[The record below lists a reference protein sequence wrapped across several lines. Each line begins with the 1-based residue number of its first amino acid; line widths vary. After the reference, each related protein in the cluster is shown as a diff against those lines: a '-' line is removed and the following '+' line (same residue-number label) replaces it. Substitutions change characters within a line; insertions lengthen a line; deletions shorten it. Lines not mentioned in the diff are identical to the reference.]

1 MQGLPLLGQ
10 QVLIYALPILGQQT
24 NAIANTLPQYGAIG
38 AIALVCMYA
47 VYKLFNNLVASHKS
61 EMERSEAAHRA
72 AAELAAA
79 AHLAAIQRAD
89 NAYDRE
95 VARGDRLEV
104 ELRELNRLI
113 NDKLAG
119 ELVKATDAIRE
130 ALEVTRDR
138 RRQ

>member
-1 MQGLPLLGQ
+1 MELPLLGQ
-10 QVLIYALPILGQQT
+10 QVLIRAIPILGQQAD
-24 NAIANTLPQYGAIG
+24 AITSTLPQYGAIG
-38 AIALVCMYA
+38 VIALVCMYA
-47 VYKLFNNLVASHKS
+47 VYKLFNNLIASHKS
-61 EMERSEAAHRA
+61 ETERIEVAHQ
-72 AAELAAA
+72 
-79 AHLAAIQRAD
+79 AAIQRAD

-95 VARGDRLEV
+95 VQRGDRLEQ
-104 ELRELNRLI
+104 ELRDLNRLI